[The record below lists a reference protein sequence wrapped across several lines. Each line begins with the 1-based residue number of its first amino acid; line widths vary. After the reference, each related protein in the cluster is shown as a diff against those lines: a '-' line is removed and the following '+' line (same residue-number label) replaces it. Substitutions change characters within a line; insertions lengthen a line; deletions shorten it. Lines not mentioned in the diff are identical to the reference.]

1 MRSLSVLASITT
13 LKPWRLLLLILPLLG
28 LAAARL
34 KVITSDKLLGLPRL
48 RGGGGGT
55 IALLFWELGGV
66 RGGKLG
72 LTGDGGVKF
81 GSGTGL
87 LTTG

>member
-1 MRSLSVLASITT
+1 M
-13 LKPWRLLLLILPLLG
+13 
-28 LAAARL
+28 
-34 KVITSDKLLGLPRL
+34 PRL

-72 LTGDGGVKF
+72 VTVGCGVKF
-81 GSGTGL
+81 DSGTRLVTPG
-87 LTTG
+87 